1 VAVRGVSLAD
11 LPRPL
16 RFGAVGAVCATVQL
30 ATLAALVRLGLER
43 HMANVCAGLLA
54 TQVNFA
60 LSSRITWHDRPA
72 TGHPVAAV
80 LNRLLRFNA
89 MSLATLAVNWGV
101 FALAARTLPLLIA
114 GFLGIAAATVANY
127 LASNWLV
134 FRRAPAAGGTGRTRQ
149 DLAAVPV
156 PVPTAD
162 RLPGGQIHAD

>member
-1 VAVRGVSLAD
+1 MLRPSVGWREQVAARGVSLAS

-30 ATLAALVRLGLER
+30 ATLAALVHLGLER

-80 LNRLLRFNA
+80 LSRLLRFNA
-89 MSLATLAVNWGV
+89 MSLAALAVNWGV
-101 FALAARTLPLLIA
+101 FALAARA
-114 GFLGIAAATVANY
+114 
-127 LASNWLV
+127 
-134 FRRAPAAGGTGRTRQ
+134 
-149 DLAAVPV
+149 
-156 PVPTAD
+156 
-162 RLPGGQIHAD
+162 